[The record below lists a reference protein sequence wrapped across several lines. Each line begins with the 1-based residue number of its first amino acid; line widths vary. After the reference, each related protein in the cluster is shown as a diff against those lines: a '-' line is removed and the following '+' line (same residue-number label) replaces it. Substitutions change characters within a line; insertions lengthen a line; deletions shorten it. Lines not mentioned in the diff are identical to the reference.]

1 MIQKKSFTDEIEF
14 DQIFNTLWRGKKKII
29 IIIIIS
35 ILIAVGVNINRPEP
49 SVTSIT
55 EIKPLSEDHLNNFE
69 VFNSLKIYNIDNA
82 KLYNIFLENLKK
94 RTALKTAIKE
104 LEIISRENYKNNEE
118 YEEAVSIESYRIKI
132 NSLLDQ
138 INGKVSFNIILQN
151 TDNRKLFQLIKYI
164 REENNKLSI
173 KNLETEFNNKIL
185 TLRQL
190 DELKKKDIQIKIQ
203 DSKDD
208 YDQEIKILA
217 QRLKFEIEDINVKI
231 ENAIADNKLK
241 DERRI
246 EYLKE
251 QASIARKLQLPKIS
265 TVNILGNIS
274 EKTLYLMGYIAI
286 EKKIEIIKNRK
297 KIKLLVN
304 AEGASFDNKY
314 ATLLKKKRALN
325 QNKNV
330 ERKELNKL
338 YLDEILK
345 SKKSLRDIEKN
356 EILFLRAERL
366 FEENILKFSDSFE
379 TVIFD
384 PYSTIFESKQK
395 SNYPAFPR
403 ILFIAIF
410 LGIITSVLYV
420 ILEEKIKNIITKTA

>member
-14 DQIFNTLWRGKKKII
+14 DRIFNTLWRGKKKII

-49 SVTSIT
+49 SSPSIISTT
-55 EIKPLSEDHLNNFE
+55 EIRPLSKGQLLNFE

-118 YEEAVSIESYRIKI
+118 YEEAVSILGFKMGISSDSALALNDYIVGKKTKEQIEFREKKESFY
-132 NSLLDQ
+132 
-138 INGKVSFNIILQN
+138 IILQN
-151 TDNRKLFQLIKYI
+151 TDDRKLFQLIKYI

-314 ATLLKKKRALN
+314 ATLLKKK
-325 QNKNV
+325 
-330 ERKELNKL
+330 
-338 YLDEILK
+338 K
-345 SKKSLRDIEKN
+345 S
-356 EILFLRAERL
+356 
-366 FEENILKFSDSFE
+366 
-379 TVIFD
+379 
-384 PYSTIFESKQK
+384 PESK
-395 SNYPAFPR
+395 
-403 ILFIAIF
+403 
-410 LGIITSVLYV
+410 
-420 ILEEKIKNIITKTA
+420 